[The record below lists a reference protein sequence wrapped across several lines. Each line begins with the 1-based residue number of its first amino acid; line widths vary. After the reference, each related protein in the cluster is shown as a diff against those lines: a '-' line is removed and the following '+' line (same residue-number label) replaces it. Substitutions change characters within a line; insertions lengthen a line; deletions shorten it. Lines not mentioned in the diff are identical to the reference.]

1 MQHCSKRG
9 ATRTVYVHHV
19 PGRLRVRSV
28 LVKKNEYTASEV
40 KRLMESIHGV
50 RSASTNTLTGSVT
63 IAYDGAVTDRD
74 TLLGILREQG
84 YLTEH
89 QHVCTPAC
97 QKSVEPALRIEV
109 SGKVA
114 KVVAAYVVE
123 KAVERSVAAL
133 IAAVL

>member
-1 MQHCSKRG
+1 MQLCSKRG

-40 KRLMESIHGV
+40 KRLMEAMPGV

-63 IAYDGAVTDRD
+63 IAYDGAVIDRD
-74 TLLGILREQG
+74 TLLGVLREKG

-89 QHVCTPAC
+89 DHVCTPAC
-97 QKSVEPALRIEV
+97 QSAGPALRIEV